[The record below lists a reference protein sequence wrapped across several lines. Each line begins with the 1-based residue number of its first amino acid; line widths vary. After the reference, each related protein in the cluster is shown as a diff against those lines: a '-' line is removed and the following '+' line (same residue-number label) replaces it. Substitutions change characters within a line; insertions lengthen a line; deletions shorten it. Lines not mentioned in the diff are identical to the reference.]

1 MKVHVQ
7 GQSLRL
13 RIDEDGLARL
23 LAGGEL
29 VNETRAGDAALRQRL
44 RLSEDTSP
52 RLEVEGD
59 DWTFLLPAGAVGAY
73 VGRLPCRDALEFV
86 LSPGGAPL
94 RLAFEVDVRD
104 SVRHRGPP
112 ARRRPPDPT
121 RGPAPL

>member
-1 MKVHVQ
+1 EAGALRGRRQRLERRLLAVRRRSRAGRRRGRWRRRRPRHAGGAGPAMKVHVQ

-59 DWTFLLPAGAVGAY
+59 DWTFLLPAG
-73 VGRLPCRDALEFV
+73 
-86 LSPGGAPL
+86 
-94 RLAFEVDVRD
+94 
-104 SVRHRGPP
+104 
-112 ARRRPPDPT
+112 
-121 RGPAPL
+121 